1 MCASPQSRGLSG
13 GNRCAYLIGG
23 GRAIALSEP
32 HRVSAGAEARAALPK
47 THDSPVVAAR
57 MTTQSEPVS
66 GSDWLIIGSEPVSG
80 YNSRNHSGGACVPTH
95 KCRDHLAAS
104 GAITQCE
111 VGGCFHWSGSAGGAS
126 KATQLPGMVRKELQ
140 GARAQSHFQ
149 VLRHVICSAEHEAN
163 SLLFATG
170 ARTRLSAH
178 R

>member
-1 MCASPQSRGLSG
+1 
-13 GNRCAYLIGG
+13 
-23 GRAIALSEP
+23 
-32 HRVSAGAEARAALPK
+32 
-47 THDSPVVAAR
+47 